1 MQWLA
6 ALCVRRPVFATV
18 LVLSLVVIGIAG
30 YMRLGVD
37 RFPKVDFPTVIVTT
51 RLPGSAPQE
60 VESEISDKIEEAVNT
75 ISGIDELRSIS
86 AEGVSQVMV
95 TFTLDKDP
103 DVAAQEVRDKIN
115 LVIPSLP
122 KDIEQ
127 PTVTRID
134 PDAAPVITMT
144 LAAAKPIREVTE
156 LADRTV
162 RRRLEGIPG
171 VGQVSVVGGRKR
183 QINIWLDPVELRS
196 NEMTASEVQRALASQ
211 NVQMPGGPIQTGPQ
225 QLTLRILGR
234 VATVEELANIVVK
247 QKGSRSIRLSDIA
260 RVVDSEADAES
271 AALKDGLPTVVL
283 VVRKQSGENI
293 VAVSDLVRE
302 RAKEIQKSL
311 PPGFTLSVVR
321 DNAESIRT
329 GAEAV
334 KEHLVLGAIL
344 AAFVVLIFLGSVRS
358 TVIAGI
364 AIPTSIIATFGLM
377 YVEGFT
383 LNGITLLAL
392 ALAVGIVI
400 DDAIVVLENIYHQ
413 IETKGLSPYDAAIQG
428 TREIGLAVLATTL
441 SLMAVFLPV
450 SFMSGIV
457 GRFLK
462 SFGLTMSFA
471 IGVSLLVSFTLTPM
485 MSARWL
491 RAHIDKAHGRSP
503 GEAQKPLLERIVD
516 RFYKP
521 IENGYMAM
529 LRFVMKRRWVVIL
542 ASVAALASCAPLMKK
557 VPKSFLPDN
566 DESQF
571 EVNVRAP
578 EGSSLEATTITAERV
593 AREIR
598 KLPGVE
604 ATVTLVG
611 SDERRTQNLASVY
624 VRLVSPL
631 QRYETQQEM
640 VVRVRKEVVSKLP
653 KNLRVS
659 VQPVAAIGGGGS
671 QSAAI
676 QYVISG
682 PELEKLTDYSNK
694 LLGKLRQI
702 PGAVDADTSSVVG
715 KPEVTVE
722 IDREKAADLGVQ
734 VQDVA
739 GALRLLVGGLKV
751 STYEERGEQYEV
763 HARALEK
770 YRADVE
776 GLATMTVPSLRLG
789 SVPLLDVVHL
799 GKGEGPSQIDR
810 LNRRRQITVY
820 ANVQPGVGESSIT
833 DALNLEV
840 KAMNLPPGYSAGP
853 IGRSR
858 ELGRAATNF
867 AIAIGMSLIFMYLV
881 LAAQFESWLHPVTIL
896 LSLPLTVPFALISLL
911 LFKQSLN
918 IFSALGVLVLFGVVK
933 KNSIL
938 QIDHTNQLREKGM
951 PRLEA
956 ILQANKDR
964 LRPILMTTLAFVA
977 GMIPL
982 MTSVGAGAG
991 TNRAT
996 AGVVI
1001 GGQSL
1006 SLLLTLL
1013 ATPVAYSLLDD
1024 LRGVFRRKT
1033 KDVAVVDA
1041 TPREATASAED

>member
-18 LVLSLVVIGIAG
+18 LILSLVVIGIAG

-37 RFPKVDFPTVIVTT
+37 RFPKVDFPTVIITT

-75 ISGIDELRSIS
+75 ISGIDELRSVS
-86 AEGVSQVMV
+86 AEGVSQVIV

-115 LVIPSLP
+115 LVIPNLP

-144 LAAAKPIREVTE
+144 LAADKPIREVTE

-183 QINIWLDPVELRS
+183 QINIWLDPVELRA
-196 NEMTASEVQRALASQ
+196 NDMTASEVQRALASQ
-211 NVQMPGGPIQTGPQ
+211 NVQMPGGSIQTGPQ
-225 QLTLRILGR
+225 QMTLRILGR
-234 VATVEELANIVVK
+234 VGTVEELANIVIK
-247 QKGSRSIRLSDIA
+247 QKGSRSIKLSDIA
-260 RVVDSEADAES
+260 RVQDSQADAES

-293 VAVSDLVRE
+293 VAVADAVKE
-302 RAKEIQKSL
+302 RAKEVQKTL
-311 PPGFTLSVVR
+311 PAGYKLAVVR
-321 DNAESIRT
+321 DNSESIRT

-344 AAFVVLIFLGSVRS
+344 AALVVLVFLGSVRS
-358 TVIAGI
+358 TLIAAV

-413 IETKGLSPYDAAIQG
+413 IESKNLSPYDAAIQG

-441 SLMAVFLPV
+441 SLIAVFLPV

-491 RAHIDKAHGRSP
+491 RKHLQGPDGKA
-503 GEAQKPLLERIVD
+503 KKNLLERMVD
-516 RFYKP
+516 RFYGP
-521 IENGYMAM
+521 IEAGYMVM
-529 LRFVMKRRWVVIL
+529 LRFVMKQRWVVVI
-542 ASVAALASCAPLMKK
+542 ASIVALASCVPLMKK

-578 EGSSLEATTITAERV
+578 EGTSLEATTITAERV

-598 KLPGVE
+598 KLPGIE

-611 SDERRTQNLASVY
+611 SDERRTQNLASIY
-624 VRLVSPL
+624 VRLVNPL
-631 QRYETQQEM
+631 KRYETQQEM

-659 VQPVAAIGGGGS
+659 VQPVSAIGGGGS
-671 QSAAI
+671 QAAAI

-682 PELEKLTDYSNK
+682 PELTKLTEYSER
-694 LLGKLRQI
+694 LLGRLKQI

-715 KPEVTVE
+715 KPEVTVT

-776 GLATMTVPSLRLG
+776 GLATMTVPSSRLG
-789 SVPLLDVVHL
+789 SVPLLDVVSL

-820 ANVQPGVGESSIT
+820 ANVQPGVGESSVT
-833 DALNLEV
+833 DALNAEV
-840 KAMNLPPGYSAGP
+840 KSMNLPPGYGAGP

-858 ELGRAATNF
+858 ELGRAAQNF

-911 LFKQSLN
+911 LFGQQLN

-933 KNSIL
+933 KNAIL
-938 QIDHTNQLREKGM
+938 QIDHTNQLREGGM
-951 PRLEA
+951 ERLPA

-996 AGVVI
+996 AGVVL
-1001 GGQSL
+1001 GGQTL

-1024 LRGVFRRKT
+1024 LRGLFRRRART
-1033 KDVAVVDA
+1033 APTEAPAV
-1041 TPREATASAED
+1041 AED

>member
-30 YMRLGVD
+30 YLRLGVD
-37 RFPKVDFPTVIVTT
+37 RFPKVDFPVVIVTT

-86 AEGVSQVMV
+86 AEGVSQVIIN
-95 TFTLDKDP
+95 FTLEKDP

-115 LVIPSLP
+115 LVIPNLP
-122 KDIEQ
+122 RDIEQ

-134 PDAAPVITMT
+134 PDAAPVIVMT
-144 LAAAKPIREVTE
+144 LAANKPIRDVTE
-156 LADRTV
+156 YADRV
-162 RRRLEGIPG
+162 IRRRLEGIPG
-171 VGQVSVVGGRKR
+171 VGQVSVIGGRKR
-183 QINIWLDPVELRS
+183 QVNIWLDPVELRA
-196 NEMTASEVQRALASQ
+196 NEMTASEVQHALASQ
-211 NVQMPGGPIQTGPQ
+211 NVQMPGGSIQTGPQ

-234 VATVEELANIVVK
+234 VGSVEELANIVVK
-247 QKGSRSIRLSDIA
+247 QKGSRSIKLADVA

-271 AALKDGLPTVVL
+271 AALKDGVPTVVL

-293 VAVSDLVRE
+293 VSVADLVKD
-302 RAKEIQKSL
+302 RAKEIQKTL
-311 PPGFTLSVVR
+311 PQGYTLSVVR
-321 DNAESIRT
+321 DNSESIRT

-344 AAFVVLIFLGSVRS
+344 AAFVVLLFLGSVRS
-358 TVIAGI
+358 TLIAGV

-413 IETKGLSPYDAAIQG
+413 IETKGLSAYDAAIQG

-441 SLMAVFLPV
+441 SLIAVFLPV

-471 IGVSLLVSFTLTPM
+471 IAVSLLVSFTLTPM

-491 RAHIDKAHGRSP
+491 RRHIDKSHG
-503 GEAQKPLLERIVD
+503 GEAKKSVLERIVD
-516 RFYKP
+516 NFYGP
-521 IENGYMAM
+521 IERVYMAM
-529 LRFVMKRRWVVIL
+529 LRFVMKRRWVVVL
-542 ASVAALASCAPLMKK
+542 ASVATLASCSPLMKK

-571 EVNVRAP
+571 AVNVRTP
-578 EGSSLEATTITAERV
+578 EGASLEATTIIAERV

-598 KLPGVE
+598 HLPGIE
-604 ATVTLVG
+604 ATVTMIG
-611 SDERRTQNLASVY
+611 SDDRRTQNLANIY
-624 VRLVSPL
+624 VRLVPPL

-640 VVRVRKEVVSKLP
+640 VVRVRKEIVGKLP
-653 KNLRVS
+653 KDLRVS
-659 VQPVAAIGGGGS
+659 VQPVAAIGGSGS
-671 QSAAI
+671 QAAAI

-682 PELEKLTDYSNK
+682 PELEKLTEYSDK
-694 LLGKLRQI
+694 LLGKLKKI
-702 PGAVDADTSSVVG
+702 PGAVDVDTSSVVG

-776 GLATMTVPSLRLG
+776 GLSTMTVPSSKLG
-789 SVPLLDVVHL
+789 AVPLLDVVHI

-833 DALNLEV
+833 DALNSEV

-858 ELGRAATNF
+858 ELGRAAQNF
-867 AIAIGMSLIFMYLV
+867 AIAIAMSLIFMYLV

-896 LSLPLTVPFALISLL
+896 LSLPLTVPFALLSLII
-911 LFKQSLN
+911 FGQQLN

-938 QIDHTNQLREKGM
+938 QIDHTNQLREQGM
-951 PRLEA
+951 ERLEA

-996 AGVVI
+996 AGVVL
-1001 GGQSL
+1001 GGQTL

-1024 LRGVFRRKT
+1024 LRGLFRRKRP
-1033 KDVAVVDA
+1033 AEESLA
-1041 TPREATASAED
+1041 PPAAAEAAEE

>member
-37 RFPKVDFPTVIVTT
+37 RFPKVDFPTIIVTT

-75 ISGIDELRSIS
+75 ISGIDELRSTS
-86 AEGVSQVMV
+86 AEGVSQVIV

-103 DVAAQEVRDKIN
+103 DVGAQEVRDKVN
-115 LVIPSLP
+115 LVIPNLP
-122 KDIEQ
+122 KDVEQ

-144 LAAAKPIREVTE
+144 LAANKPIREVTE

-171 VGQVSVVGGRKR
+171 VGQVLVVGGRKR

-234 VATVEELANIVVK
+234 VGTVDELANIVVK
-247 QKGSRSIRLSDIA
+247 QKGSRSIKLSDIA
-260 RVVDSEADAES
+260 KVVDSEADAES
-271 AALKDGLPTVVL
+271 AALKDGTPTVVL

-293 VAVSDLVRE
+293 VAVADLVKE
-302 RAKEIQKSL
+302 RVKDIEKSL
-311 PPGFTLSVVR
+311 PPGFKLTVVR
-321 DNAESIRT
+321 DNSESIRT
-329 GAEAV
+329 GAAAV
-334 KEHLVLGAIL
+334 KEHLVLGSL
-344 AAFVVLIFLGSVRS
+344 FAAFVVLLFLGNVRS
-358 TVIAGI
+358 TIIAGI

-413 IETKGLSPYDAAIQG
+413 IETKGLSPYEAAIEG

-441 SLMAVFLPV
+441 SLIAVFLPV

-471 IGVSLLVSFTLTPM
+471 IAVSLLVSFTLTPM
-485 MSARWL
+485 LSARWL
-491 RAHIDKAHGRSP
+491 KKHIAEIHG
-503 GEAQKPLLERIVD
+503 QKPKKSLLERVVD
-516 RFYKP
+516 RFYAP
-521 IENGYMAM
+521 VEGVYLAM
-529 LRFVMKRRWVVIL
+529 LRFVMKRRWIVVI
-542 ASVAALASCAPLMKK
+542 ASVVTLASCVPLMKK

-598 KLPGVE
+598 RLPGIE

-611 SDERRTQNLASVY
+611 SDERKTQNLASIY
-624 VRLVSPL
+624 VRLVGPL

-640 VVRVRKEVVSKLP
+640 VVRVRNEVVSKLP

-659 VQPVAAIGGGGS
+659 VQPVSAIGGGGS
-671 QSAAI
+671 QAAAI

-682 PELEKLTDYSNK
+682 PDLERLTESSNK
-694 LLGKLRQI
+694 LLAKLRQI
-702 PGAVDADTSSVVG
+702 PGAVDADSSSVVG

-722 IDREKAADLGVQ
+722 IDRGKAADLGVQ

-776 GLATMTVPSLRLG
+776 GLATMTIPSSRG
-789 SVPLLDVVHL
+789 SVPLLDVVRL

-833 DALNLEV
+833 DALNAEV
-840 KAMNLPPGYSAGP
+840 KKMNLPAGYTAGP

-858 ELGRAATNF
+858 ELGRAAQNF
-867 AIAIGMSLIFMYLV
+867 GVAIGMSLIFMYLV

-896 LSLPLTVPFALISLL
+896 LSLPLTIPFALMSLII
-911 LFKQSLN
+911 FGQSLN

-933 KNSIL
+933 KNAIL
-938 QIDHTNQLREKGM
+938 QIDHTNQLRERGM

-964 LRPILMTTLAFVA
+964 LRTILMTTLAFVA

-996 AGVVI
+996 AGVVL
-1001 GGQSL
+1001 GGQTL

-1013 ATPVAYSLLDD
+1013 ATPVAYSFLDD
-1024 LRGVFRRKT
+1024 LANVFRRKRPVPAH
-1033 KDVAVVDA
+1033 DPAA
-1041 TPREATASAED
+1041 ATAEE

>member
-18 LVLSLVVIGIAG
+18 LILSLVVIGIAG

-75 ISGIDELRSIS
+75 ISGIDELRSTS
-86 AEGVSQVMV
+86 AEGVSQVII
-95 TFTLDKDP
+95 TFTLDKEP

-115 LVIPSLP
+115 LVIPNLP

-144 LAAAKPIREVTE
+144 LAANKPIREVTE

-234 VATVEELANIVVK
+234 VGTVEELANIVLK
-247 QKGSRSIRLSDIA
+247 QKGSRSIKLSDVA

-271 AALKDGLPTVVL
+271 AALKDGVPTVVL

-293 VAVSDLVRE
+293 VAVADLVKE
-302 RAKEIQKSL
+302 RAKEITKSL
-311 PPGFTLSVVR
+311 PAGYTLSVVR
-321 DNAESIRT
+321 DNSESIRT

-334 KEHLVLGAIL
+334 KEHLVLGAVL

-358 TVIAGI
+358 TIIAGV

-491 RAHIDKAHGRSP
+491 RAHIDKAHGNAP
-503 GEAQKPLLERIVD
+503 KKNLLERIVD
-516 RFYKP
+516 RFYGP
-521 IENGYMAM
+521 IERGYMAM
-529 LRFVMKRRWVVIL
+529 LRFVMRARWVVVL
-542 ASVAALASCAPLMKK
+542 ASIAALGSCAPLMKK

-578 EGSSLEATTITAERV
+578 EGASLEATTIISERV

-598 KLPGVE
+598 RLPGIE

-611 SDERRTQNLASVY
+611 SDERRTQNLASIY
-624 VRLVSPL
+624 VRLVPPL
-631 QRYETQQEM
+631 KRFETQAEM
-640 VVRVRKEVVSKLP
+640 VVRVRKEVVGKLP

-659 VQPVAAIGGGGS
+659 VQPVSAIGGGGS
-671 QSAAI
+671 QAAAI
-676 QYVISG
+676 QYVVSG
-682 PELEKLTDYSNK
+682 PELSKLTEYGDR
-694 LLGKLRQI
+694 LLGKLKAI

-751 STYEERGEQYEV
+751 STYEERG
-763 HARALEK
+763 
-770 YRADVE
+770 
-776 GLATMTVPSLRLG
+776 
-789 SVPLLDVVHL
+789 
-799 GKGEGPSQIDR
+799 
-810 LNRRRQITVY
+810 
-820 ANVQPGVGESSIT
+820 
-833 DALNLEV
+833 
-840 KAMNLPPGYSAGP
+840 
-853 IGRSR
+853 
-858 ELGRAATNF
+858 
-867 AIAIGMSLIFMYLV
+867 
-881 LAAQFESWLHPVTIL
+881 
-896 LSLPLTVPFALISLL
+896 
-911 LFKQSLN
+911 
-918 IFSALGVLVLFGVVK
+918 
-933 KNSIL
+933 
-938 QIDHTNQLREKGM
+938 
-951 PRLEA
+951 
-956 ILQANKDR
+956 
-964 LRPILMTTLAFVA
+964 
-977 GMIPL
+977 
-982 MTSVGAGAG
+982 
-991 TNRAT
+991 
-996 AGVVI
+996 
-1001 GGQSL
+1001 
-1006 SLLLTLL
+1006 
-1013 ATPVAYSLLDD
+1013 
-1024 LRGVFRRKT
+1024 
-1033 KDVAVVDA
+1033 
-1041 TPREATASAED
+1041 

>member
-18 LVLSLVVIGIAG
+18 LILSLVVIGIAG

-86 AEGVSQVMV
+86 AEGVSQVIV

-115 LVIPSLP
+115 LVIPNLP

-144 LAAAKPIREVTE
+144 LAANKPIREVTE

-196 NEMTASEVQRALASQ
+196 NEMTATEVQRALASQ

-234 VATVEELANIVVK
+234 VGTVEELANIVVK
-247 QKGSRSIRLSDIA
+247 QKGTRSIKLSDVA
-260 RVVDSEADAES
+260 RVEDSQADAES
-271 AALKDGLPTVVL
+271 AALKDGVPTVVL

-293 VAVSDLVRE
+293 VAVADLVRE
-302 RAKEIQKSL
+302 RAIEIQKSL
-311 PPGFTLSVVR
+311 PAGYKLNVVR
-321 DNAESIRT
+321 DNSESIRT
-329 GAEAV
+329 GAVAV

-344 AAFVVLIFLGSVRS
+344 AALVVLIFLGNVRS
-358 TVIAGI
+358 TIIAGV
-364 AIPTSIIATFGLM
+364 AIPTSIVATFGLM

-413 IETKGLSPYDAAIQG
+413 IEVKGLSPYEAAIQG

-441 SLMAVFLPV
+441 SLIAVFLPV

-491 RAHIDKAHGRSP
+491 RKHITEKKS
-503 GEAQKPLLERIVD
+503 LLERMVD
-516 RFYKP
+516 RFYGP
-521 IENGYMAM
+521 IERGYMAM
-529 LRFVMKRRWVVIL
+529 LRLVMRQRWIVVI
-542 ASVAALASCAPLMKK
+542 ASILALASCVPLMKK

-578 EGSSLEATTITAERV
+578 EGTSLEATTIVAERV
-593 AREIR
+593 ARQIR
-598 KLPGVE
+598 QLPGIE

-611 SDERRTQNLASVY
+611 SDERRTQNLASIY

-631 QRYETQQEM
+631 KRYETQQEM

-659 VQPVAAIGGGGS
+659 VQPVSAIGGGGS
-671 QSAAI
+671 QAAAI
-676 QYVISG
+676 QYVVSG
-682 PELEKLTDYSNK
+682 PDLEKLTDYSNR
-694 LLGKLRQI
+694 LLGKLKQI

-776 GLATMTVPSLRLG
+776 GLATMTIPSSKVG

-833 DALNLEV
+833 DALNAEV
-840 KAMNLPPGYSAGP
+840 KAMNMPTGYSAGP

-858 ELGRAATNF
+858 ELGRAAQNF
-867 AIAIGMSLIFMYLV
+867 MIAIGMSLIFMYLV
-881 LAAQFESWLHPVTIL
+881 LAAQFESWLHPITIL
-896 LSLPLTVPFALISLL
+896 LSLPLTIPFALISLL
-911 LFKQSLN
+911 LFGQQLN

-933 KNSIL
+933 KNAIL
-938 QIDHTNQLREKGM
+938 QIDHTNQLREQGM
-951 PRLEA
+951 PRLPA

-996 AGVVI
+996 AGVVL
-1001 GGQSL
+1001 GGQTL

-1024 LRGVFRRKT
+1024 LANVFRRRK
-1033 KDVAVVDA
+1033 VAAGVSQRTDSEQS
-1041 TPREATASAED
+1041 TT